1 MASSASSPEQVVWD
15 RRCRGHT
22 LIELM
27 IAAALGIFVAG
38 MVVSLYRAARQFHAA
53 SADSA
58 LMRDAGTTA
67 LLLMSEQIQMA
78 GFVPPDLPSLS
89 TRVIPGVFGCASG
102 YPVETGEVLHCK
114 RDPGGSDGIA
124 VRYVDDAVAT
134 WPTDAGQATDCLG
147 QGVGEAGES
156 VVVSNRFF
164 VAAPRGGSGPE
175 LYCQGNGG
183 LAKQP
188 AVAGVEHLT
197 VRYWIR
203 GAAEA
208 ARAEA
213 VAPDSWQDV
222 VAVDLCVRVRGT
234 RAAARGRYVDCDGA
248 ALAHA
253 DGRARQVFRRRVA
266 IRNHEGSH
274 EDAGR

>member
-1 MASSASSPEQVVWD
+1 MVSSASSAKHDVLG
-15 RRCRGHT
+15 RRGRGHT

-38 MVVSLYRAARQFHAA
+38 MVVSLYRAARQSHAA
-53 SADSA
+53 LTDSA
-58 LMRDAGTTA
+58 LMRDAGTAA

-89 TRVIPGVFGCASG
+89 MRVVPGVFGCASG
-102 YPVETGEVLHCK
+102 YPIEAGGVFHCK
-114 RDPGGSDGIA
+114 RDSSGSDGIA
-124 VRYVDDAVAT
+124 LRYVDDAVAT

-164 VAAPRGGSGPE
+164 VVAPRSGSGPE

-183 LAKQP
+183 LSRQP

-197 VRYWIR
+197 IRYWIR

-208 ARAEA
+208 VRAES
-213 VAPDSWQDV
+213 VAPDRWQDV
-222 VAVDLCVRVRGT
+222 VAVDLCVRVRGAG
-234 RAAARGRYVDCDGA
+234 AAVRGRYADCDGA
-248 ALAHA
+248 ARAHA

-266 IRNHEGSH
+266 IRNHE
-274 EDAGR
+274 DVGR